1 MRAICFSKL
10 GRAAIGPRPGS
21 GTWVLFFEVTAVE
34 FTTSGHSLIIP
45 RGDGAKVGTL
55 ASECFAW

>member
-10 GRAAIGPRPGS
+10 CRAAIGPRPGS

-45 RGDGAKVGTL
+45 RGDGTKDGIPATC
-55 ASECFAW
+55 ECFA